1 MKPTEAQLGT
11 LFRWFRWKMT
21 SDKASKA
28 MKWLENNA
36 TRKEVSDEMK
46 RVHDLYHSNKLDE
59 DKCFETP
66 IWQGFHYVEP
76 IMPGRMPHGK

>member
-11 LFRWFRWKMT
+11 LFRWFKWKMT

-36 TRKEVSDEMK
+36 TRSDEIK
-46 RVHDLYHSNKLDE
+46 RVHDLYHSSKLDE

-76 IMPGRMPHGK
+76 LRPGGLQHGK